1 MKMKKQFITFLTVL
15 LVFLL
20 SSCSNSDYLNSIP
33 RNSTAIVEIDMG
45 EVSGVKNKTILKALL
60 HVTNLDESGIDLGSN
75 IFLFETVDGNLGLC
89 ARVSDAGD
97 LEKTF
102 NELVKKGTCTEL
114 KERQGVH
121 FSMMNNAWVAA
132 FNDRALLVVGPVAIS
147 TRTEMEGKLAT
158 FLSQDEEH
166 SIKSSPMFDKLDSI
180 SAPIAMVAQA
190 QALPEKF
197 IAPFTLGAPKDADPS
212 QVLIAAEM
220 SVNDGCLD
228 IQGTTFSFNRRIE
241 ESLRQSAHVYRTIK
255 GRYVDCLPEGAMM
268 AMFMNVDGSQYI
280 DLLRRNSG
288 FQALLAGVNAA
299 IDMDN
304 IIKSVD
310 GDLAIMI
317 PTMSDD
323 DLRISMASELAH
335 SKWLADVGY
344 WKQSC
349 PEGGRII
356 DWGPNAYSYLNGK
369 TSFFFGVSPDNQFY
383 SGSSA
388 EEAKNSIVPSKNP
401 TSALLQTK
409 IKEGKVVMVVNLQAF
424 GGDEGML
431 PTLKNLIRPVFGD
444 VNTIVYSM
452 K

>member
-1 MKMKKQFITFLTVL
+1 MKKRFINSLMVL
-15 LVFLL
+15 LALML
-20 SSCSNSDYLNSIP
+20 ASCSDSDYLNSIP
-33 RNSTAIVEIDMG
+33 KNATAIVEIDMG

-60 HVTNLDESGIDLGSN
+60 HVTNLSESGIDLGSN
-75 IFLFETVDGNLGLC
+75 IYLFETVDGNLGLC

-102 NELVKKGTCTEL
+102 SELAKKGVTTEV
-114 KERQGVH
+114 KERRGVH
-121 FSMMNNAWVAA
+121 FAMMNNAWVTA
-132 FNDRALLVVGPVAIS
+132 FNDRALLVAGPVAVAA
-147 TRTEMEGKLAT
+147 RTELEGKLAA
-158 FLSQDEEH
+158 FLAQDEEH

-180 SAPIAMVAQA
+180 SAPISMVAQA

-228 IQGTTFSFNRRIE
+228 IKGTTFSFNRRIE
-241 ESLRQSAHVYRTIK
+241 ESLRQSSGVFRPIK
-255 GRYVDCLPEGAMM
+255 GRYANCLSADAMM
-268 AMFMNVDGSQYI
+268 AMFMNVDGNEYI
-280 DLLRRNSG
+280 ELLRRNSG
-288 FQALLAGVNAA
+288 FQALLAGINTA

-323 DLRISMASELAH
+323 DLRLSMAAELAH

-349 PEGGRII
+349 PEGGRIT
-356 DWGPNAYSYLNGK
+356 DWGPNAYSYINGS
-369 TSFFFGVSPDNQFY
+369 TSFFFGVSQDGQFY

-388 EEAKNSIVPSKNP
+388 DEATRSIQSSQNPISPQIQSKV
-401 TSALLQTK
+401 K
-409 IKEGKVVMVVNLQAF
+409 GGKLVMVVNLQAF
-424 GGDEGML
+424 GGDEGVL
-431 PTLKNLIRPVFGD
+431 ATLKSLLRPVFGD
-444 VNTIVYSM
+444 VNTIVYNM

>member
-1 MKMKKQFITFLTVL
+1 MKRFISFFIVL
-15 LVFLL
+15 VALVL
-20 SSCSNSDYLNSIP
+20 SSCSDSDYLNSIP

-60 HVTNLDESGIDLGSN
+60 HVTNLGESGIDLGSN

-89 ARVSDAGD
+89 ARVSDADD

-102 NELVKKGTCTEL
+102 NDLAKKGISTEV
-114 KERQGVH
+114 KERQDVH
-121 FSMMNNAWVAA
+121 FSMMNNAWVAG
-132 FNDRALLVVGPVAIS
+132 FNNRALLVVGPVPIS
-147 TRTEMEGKLAT
+147 ARSEMEGKLT
-158 FLSQDEEH
+158 SFLSQDEEH
-166 SIKSSPMFDKLDSI
+166 SIKSSPMFEKLDSI

-197 IAPFTLGAPKDADPS
+197 VAPFTLGAPKDADPS

-228 IQGTTFSFNRRIE
+228 ILGTTFSFNRRIE
-241 ESLRQSAHVYRTIK
+241 ESLHQSSNVFRAIK
-255 GRYVDCLPEGAMM
+255 GRYVGCLPQDAMM

-288 FQALLAGVNAA
+288 FQALLAGVNTA

-310 GDLAIMI
+310 GDLAITI
-317 PTMSDD
+317 PVMSDD
-323 DLRISMASELAH
+323 YLRLSMAAELAH
-335 SKWLADVGY
+335 SKWLADVDY

-349 PEGGRII
+349 PEGGRIT
-356 DWGPNAYSYLNGK
+356 DWGPNAYSYVNGK
-369 TSFFFGVSPDNQFY
+369 TSFFFGVSPDGQFY
-383 SGSSA
+383 SGSNA
-388 EEAKNSIVPSKNP
+388 EEAKRSILPSENP
-401 TSALLQTK
+401 ISGLLQK
-409 IKEGKVVMVVNLQAF
+409 KVKEGKMVMVMNLQAF
-424 GGDEGML
+424 AGDEGML
-431 PTLKNLIRPVFGD
+431 PTLKKLLHPVFGD